1 MRDNQSLS
9 TSIIIR
15 TKNKKLMMNV
25 FKLPKQKSIQIYRNP
40 SGLYPLITKLQDRVF
55 KHIPT
60 SLTKSTA
67 MGTTLELNKKIRM
80 TRLHSYQQ
88 LVQIVTYKARDYH
101 RN

>member
-1 MRDNQSLS
+1 MRDNQSLL

-25 FKLPKQKSIQIYRNP
+25 FKLPKQKSIQIYQNP
-40 SGLYPLITKLQDRVF
+40 SGLYLLIKKLQEKVF
-55 KHIPT
+55 RHILT

-67 MGTTLELNKKIRM
+67 MGTTLELDKKIRM

>member
-1 MRDNQSLS
+1 
-9 TSIIIR
+9 
-15 TKNKKLMMNV
+15 MNV
-25 FKLPKQKSIQIYRNP
+25 FKLQKQKSIQIYRNP
-40 SGLYPLITKLQDRVF
+40 SGLYPLITKLQERVF

-88 LVQIVTYKARDYH
+88 LVQIVIYKASNYH
-101 RN
+101 RNW